1 MTGIPSEQTNPTNS
15 TPAAKDDGRKQRKM
29 RHLLLNRRFQLKY
42 TGMIVGLATLISVV
56 LGVYLMEMIREN
68 SRMLKLEAEFD
79 DVLQAQLA
87 DADTRV
93 AVVMIGAFVV
103 FNILLA
109 LLAVFVTHRMV
120 GPIFVMGRYVRE
132 LGEGKL
138 PKVRK
143 LRKGDEFRELVDTMS
158 ETVKMLEANVR
169 REVASMEHVLTVL
182 DAEHSQARDEVQAIL
197 EMKKNMLA
205 RYEDPTVW

>member
-1 MTGIPSEQTNPTNS
+1 MVSN
-15 TPAAKDDGRKQRKM
+15 DGRKQRKM

-42 TGMIVGLATLISVV
+42 TGMIVGIASLVSVV
-56 LGVYLMEMIREN
+56 LGIYLMEMIREN

-79 DVLQAQLA
+79 DVLQQQLSA
-87 DADTRV
+87 SDTRV
-93 AVVMIGAFVV
+93 AMVLIGAFLAFNVV
-103 FNILLA
+103 LA
-109 LLAVFVTHRMV
+109 LLAVFVTHRMA

-143 LRKGDEFRELVDTMS
+143 LRKGDEFVELIDTMS
-158 ETVKMLEANVR
+158 ETVKNLEARTR

-182 DAEHSQARDEVQAIL
+182 DSEHSQARDELQAIL
-197 EMKKNMLA
+197 EMKRGMLA
-205 RYEDPTVW
+205 RFEDPAAW